1 MDKVQV
7 ISAQDKVEK
16 IAKIV
21 LWSLIGISI
30 VVMALFLLVGYD
42 TPYEEDPKQVNPQMT
57 DLLLIW
63 TYILIFATI
72 IITIGAVI
80 YGYVNGSNKSK
91 HEDVG
96 MASKAGLIGWGTLI
110 VGVVAGLIVGFANK
124 DEVIRANNMGKKR
137 KMPGLN
143 TSSTADISF
152 MLLIFFL
159 VTTSMDTDQGLARTL
174 PKPPEDDQLNNEIK
188 VKERNILNIRIN
200 KDNYLLIGDDYA
212 TLADVKERAKEFI
225 KNEDNRPNLPELKPK
240 KIKGLGNKTMMVTEN
255 HVISVQT
262 DRGTDYGVYFA
273 VQDALVSAYNEL
285 RDELA
290 KEEFGYK
297 YEFLTADQ
305 QKAIREVY
313 PQKISEAEPK
323 AEKCLR

>member
-1 MDKVQV
+1 
-7 ISAQDKVEK
+7 
-16 IAKIV
+16 
-21 LWSLIGISI
+21 
-30 VVMALFLLVGYD
+30 
-42 TPYEEDPKQVNPQMT
+42 
-57 DLLLIW
+57 
-63 TYILIFATI
+63 
-72 IITIGAVI
+72 
-80 YGYVNGSNKSK
+80 
-91 HEDVG
+91 
-96 MASKAGLIGWGTLI
+96 
-110 VGVVAGLIVGFANK
+110 
-124 DEVIRANNMGKKR
+124 MGKKR

-297 YEFLTADQ
+297 YESLTADQ
-305 QKAIREVY
+305 GREMPEMNTSSLPDLIFTILFFFMMVTTMREVTLQVRFEKPVGTQLEKLARKSSTSFIY
-313 PQKISEAEPK
+313 IGQPTDQLKGQYGSAHRIQLNDKIVEAPQVYDFVMEERGELAEADKPFYTVSIK
-323 AEKCLR
+323 ADHHTPMGIITDVKQVLRKAYALKMMYSANKQQ

>member
-1 MDKVQV
+1 M
-7 ISAQDKVEK
+7 
-16 IAKIV
+16 
-21 LWSLIGISI
+21 
-30 VVMALFLLVGYD
+30 
-42 TPYEEDPKQVNPQMT
+42 
-57 DLLLIW
+57 
-63 TYILIFATI
+63 
-72 IITIGAVI
+72 
-80 YGYVNGSNKSK
+80 
-91 HEDVG
+91 
-96 MASKAGLIGWGTLI
+96 
-110 VGVVAGLIVGFANK
+110 
-124 DEVIRANNMGKKR
+124 RKKR

-159 VTTSMDTDQGLARTL
+159 VTTSMDTDQGLARSL

-225 KNEDNRPNLPELKPK
+225 KNEDNKPNLPELKPHK
-240 KIKGLGNKTMMVTEN
+240 VKELGKTFMVTEN

-273 VQDALVSAYNEL
+273 VQDALVSAYNEI
-285 RDELA
+285 RDEFS
-290 KEEFGYK
+290 KQEFGGYK
-297 YEFLTADQ
+297 YDQLTADQ
-305 QKAIREVY
+305 QKIVRDVY

-323 AEKCLR
+323 KYGGQQ

>member
-1 MDKVQV
+1 
-7 ISAQDKVEK
+7 
-16 IAKIV
+16 
-21 LWSLIGISI
+21 
-30 VVMALFLLVGYD
+30 
-42 TPYEEDPKQVNPQMT
+42 
-57 DLLLIW
+57 
-63 TYILIFATI
+63 
-72 IITIGAVI
+72 
-80 YGYVNGSNKSK
+80 
-91 HEDVG
+91 
-96 MASKAGLIGWGTLI
+96 
-110 VGVVAGLIVGFANK
+110 
-124 DEVIRANNMGKKR
+124 MGKKR

-188 VKERNILNIRIN
+188 IKERNILNIRIN
-200 KDNYLLIGDDYA
+200 KDNYVMIGEDYA
-212 TLADVKERAKEFI
+212 SLADVKERAKEFI

-240 KIKGLGNKTMMVTEN
+240 KIKELGKTVMVTEN

-285 RDELA
+285 RDEFA
-290 KEEFGYK
+290 YAEFGIKHYNQ
-297 YEFLTADQ
+297 LSDDQ
-305 QKAIREVY
+305 KKAVREVY

-323 AEKCLR
+323 KYGGQQ

>member
-1 MDKVQV
+1 
-7 ISAQDKVEK
+7 
-16 IAKIV
+16 
-21 LWSLIGISI
+21 
-30 VVMALFLLVGYD
+30 
-42 TPYEEDPKQVNPQMT
+42 
-57 DLLLIW
+57 
-63 TYILIFATI
+63 
-72 IITIGAVI
+72 
-80 YGYVNGSNKSK
+80 
-91 HEDVG
+91 
-96 MASKAGLIGWGTLI
+96 
-110 VGVVAGLIVGFANK
+110 
-124 DEVIRANNMGKKR
+124 MGKKR

-212 TLADVKERAKEFI
+212 SLADVKERAKEFI
-225 KNEDNRPNLPELKPK
+225 KNEDNKPNLPELKPHK
-240 KIKGLGNKTMMVTEN
+240 VKLLGKTFMITEN

-262 DRGTDYGVYFA
+262 DRGTSYGVYFA

-285 RDELA
+285 RDEFA
-290 KEEFGYK
+290 KAEFGGRK
-297 YEFLTADQ
+297 YENLNEDEK
-305 QKAIREVY
+305 KAVREVY

-323 AEKCLR
+323 KYGGQ

>member
-1 MDKVQV
+1 
-7 ISAQDKVEK
+7 
-16 IAKIV
+16 
-21 LWSLIGISI
+21 
-30 VVMALFLLVGYD
+30 
-42 TPYEEDPKQVNPQMT
+42 
-57 DLLLIW
+57 
-63 TYILIFATI
+63 
-72 IITIGAVI
+72 
-80 YGYVNGSNKSK
+80 
-91 HEDVG
+91 
-96 MASKAGLIGWGTLI
+96 
-110 VGVVAGLIVGFANK
+110 
-124 DEVIRANNMGKKR
+124 MGKKKR

-159 VTTSMDTDQGLARTL
+159 VTTSMDTDQGLARSL

-225 KNEDNRPNLPELKPK
+225 KNEDNKPNLPELKPHRVK
-240 KIKGLGNKTMMVTEN
+240 ELGKTFMVTEN

-273 VQDALVSAYNEL
+273 VQDALVSAYNEI
-285 RDELA
+285 RDEFS
-290 KEEFGYK
+290 KQEFGGYK
-297 YEFLTADQ
+297 YDQLTADQ
-305 QKAIREVY
+305 QKIVRDVY

-323 AEKCLR
+323 KYGGQQ

>member
-1 MDKVQV
+1 
-7 ISAQDKVEK
+7 
-16 IAKIV
+16 
-21 LWSLIGISI
+21 
-30 VVMALFLLVGYD
+30 
-42 TPYEEDPKQVNPQMT
+42 
-57 DLLLIW
+57 
-63 TYILIFATI
+63 
-72 IITIGAVI
+72 
-80 YGYVNGSNKSK
+80 
-91 HEDVG
+91 
-96 MASKAGLIGWGTLI
+96 
-110 VGVVAGLIVGFANK
+110 
-124 DEVIRANNMGKKR
+124 MGKKR

-200 KDNYLLIGDDYA
+200 KDNYVMIGDDYA
-212 TLADVKERAKEFI
+212 SLADVKERAKEFI

-240 KIKGLGNKTMMVTEN
+240 KIKELGKTVMVTEN

-285 RDELA
+285 RDEFA
-290 KEEFGYK
+290 YAEFGIKHY
-297 YEFLTADQ
+297 DQ
-305 QKAIREVY
+305 LSDDQKKAVREVY

-323 AEKCLR
+323 KYGGQQ